1 MKMETRTKRPSF
13 ENYKS
18 TLCHRV
24 KEMGDL
30 AFIVDVLRDD
40 DIRSLYNK
48 EWYRECFYTL
58 AMVDYLSRINN
69 LPICTDFDY
78 LRKLKLEELLYP
90 SSVLV
95 MSEAFGN
102 NIPKEEALKEA
113 IPEFLHF
120 NIVEAEIENVI

>member
-1 MKMETRTKRPSF
+1 MEIRIKRPSF

-30 AFIVDVLRDD
+30 AFIVDVLRNDE
-40 DIRSLYNK
+40 IRSLYNK

-95 MSEAFGN
+95 MSEAFGSD
-102 NIPKEEALKEA
+102 IPKEEALKEA